1 MRSFNAHIIR
11 KKLMTAG
18 FIALSVAAFATLG
31 DGRSAT
37 RPTQRGGASYHK
49 LLSVRP
55 SAALRP
61 GFSLRSGYAYK
72 ADRIL
77 EPSAPVPFDLMSTT
91 VTYQKGNTTY
101 ILPLKSKGFLDKVKI
116 NPAPQKF

>member
-11 KKLMTAG
+11 KKLLTAG
-18 FIALSVAAFATLG
+18 FIAFSVAAFATLG
-31 DGRSAT
+31 DGRSTT
-37 RPTQRGGASYHK
+37 RPTQRGGNSYHK

-55 SAALRP
+55 SAVLRP

-77 EPSAPVPFDLMSTT
+77 EPAPPEPFNLMNTT
-91 VTYQKGNTTY
+91 VSYQKGNTTY
-101 ILPLKSKGFLDKVKI
+101 ILPLKRNAFLDKVKI
-116 NPAPQKF
+116 NPVPPKF